1 MITEAAIAVMLVAVK
16 GCQGVPATPGLRERH
31 GTHPPYT
38 FLGSLGLLTPDLQNG
53 EQICLLFEAMQSG
66 DLLWQPWELTHGG
79 KGIWRPARVP
89 ACPVTSRLSTTHLNA
104 RLSSSRHL
112 CPGELCIPGFGSPD
126 LDDLPPVS
134 GPAAPSPEPS
144 TK

>member
-1 MITEAAIAVMLVAVK
+1 MLVAVK

-79 KGIWRPARVP
+79 KG
-89 ACPVTSRLSTTHLNA
+89 
-104 RLSSSRHL
+104 
-112 CPGELCIPGFGSPD
+112 D
-126 LDDLPPVS
+126 LET
-134 GPAAPSPEPS
+134 GPSPGVPS
-144 TK
+144 HLKAVNHTLERKALELQASLPRRTLHPWVWLS